1 MRRWAWVLLVGVMAG
16 CRGDDV
22 ARPEFRR
29 PLEDLPA
36 GAETLLLGSD
46 LRNMWQRAEGHELW
60 EFARQFA
67 TVERFLQ
74 RADVSALQ
82 TACRRFE
89 TRTGTRVQDDLLL
102 NALGSRATLGAY
114 GVGSAA
120 GEFDPERMDLLLVG
134 ELADPGRF
142 RSAIRALR
150 PEDFEGQVEI
160 SESSVGEAGALRFE
174 RAGGR
179 SIVIVQQDNFL
190 VASTRDS
197 LALGALA
204 IHAGASRE
212 SALGDSAFAA
222 ALRALGPANVMA
234 LTRTPGEAGHWVAQ
248 GFTWDPEGLRLGWVR
263 PAGSDGRGGAE
274 EARSGGESAGA
285 APGAEG
291 GESRREDILRSIPD
305 GMTLA
310 LYGRGSALGLANLGG
325 AGARHMAGADSAVGQ
340 ASSILK
346 LATSFLPPEVWRV
359 AGDEFGIALL
369 DAETTALAA
378 FPNVGLVL
386 ELRDPESAARSLRV
400 LEAALNIVRF
410 QGVTHDFED
419 VAYGGRTFRSL
430 VNPLLGAL
438 TPSWI
443 VDGDFAIITSTRA
456 LMQQFVDT
464 RRTGR
469 RNVLSDGS
477 FRPFR
482 DFVPAQAQAVVYAD
496 RRRLQRVLDQIQP
509 SLSRLGAGSNE
520 LVTQL
525 QRFAVLGDHFPAG
538 VAYLAP
544 EGDRLA
550 VRGWV
555 MEKK

>member
-1 MRRWAWVLLVGVMAG
+1 
-16 CRGDDV
+16 
-22 ARPEFRR
+22 
-29 PLEDLPA
+29 
-36 GAETLLLGSD
+36 
-46 LRNMWQRAEGHELW
+46 
-60 EFARQFA
+60 
-67 TVERFLQ
+67 
-74 RADVSALQ
+74 
-82 TACRRFE
+82 
-89 TRTGTRVQDDLLL
+89 
-102 NALGSRATLGAY
+102 
-114 GVGSAA
+114 
-120 GEFDPERMDLLLVG
+120 
-134 ELADPGRF
+134 
-142 RSAIRALR
+142 
-150 PEDFEGQVEI
+150 
-160 SESSVGEAGALRFE
+160 
-174 RAGGR
+174 
-179 SIVIVQQDNFL
+179 
-190 VASTRDS
+190 
-197 LALGALA
+197 
-204 IHAGASRE
+204 
-212 SALGDSAFAA
+212 
-222 ALRALGPANVMA
+222 
-234 LTRTPGEAGHWVAQ
+234 
-248 GFTWDPEGLRLGWVR
+248 
-263 PAGSDGRGGAE
+263 
-274 EARSGGESAGA
+274 
-285 APGAEG
+285 
-291 GESRREDILRSIPD
+291 
-305 GMTLA
+305 
-310 LYGRGSALGLANLGG
+310 
-325 AGARHMAGADSAVGQ
+325 MAGADSALGQ
-340 ASSILK
+340 ASSILT

-378 FPNVGLVL
+378 FPNVGIVL

-555 MEKK
+555 MEKR